1 MNSFENLNSGFLYIF
16 GQKIVVEFRHA
27 VRKFIC
33 KREQGRYNFGIKTM
47 ERSRTLR
54 NCCST
59 KKETD
64 RNDINHSEIFN
75 RDVGKKISNECNL
88 DKQVGT

>member
-1 MNSFENLNSGFLYIF
+1 
-16 GQKIVVEFRHA
+16 
-27 VRKFIC
+27 
-33 KREQGRYNFGIKTM
+33 M

-64 RNDINHSEIFN
+64 RNDVNHSEIFN

>member
-1 MNSFENLNSGFLYIF
+1 
-16 GQKIVVEFRHA
+16 
-27 VRKFIC
+27 
-33 KREQGRYNFGIKTM
+33 M

-64 RNDINHSEIFN
+64 RNDVNHDETFN
-75 RDVGKKISNECNL
+75 RDVGKKKFNERNL

>member
-1 MNSFENLNSGFLYIF
+1 
-16 GQKIVVEFRHA
+16 
-27 VRKFIC
+27 
-33 KREQGRYNFGIKTM
+33 M

-64 RNDINHSEIFN
+64 RNDVNHDETFN
-75 RDVGKKISNECNL
+75 RDVGKKKFNERNL
-88 DKQVGT
+88 DKQVGNVKRRLLRMIDF